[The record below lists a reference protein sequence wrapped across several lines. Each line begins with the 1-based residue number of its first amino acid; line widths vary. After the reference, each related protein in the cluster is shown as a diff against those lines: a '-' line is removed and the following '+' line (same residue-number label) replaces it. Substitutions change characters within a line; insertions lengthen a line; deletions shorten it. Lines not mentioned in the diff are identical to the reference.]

1 MATPD
6 DTGETV
12 HPHML
17 RVLLVDDNKD
27 QADSLAQLLTGWG
40 HEVRVAYDGLTA
52 LEAAQAYQPNV
63 AMIDLGLPG
72 IDGYQLALRLLAV
85 GVHGHR
91 RQIVGRLG
99 GQRHVPVLGARAGG
113 LGGTA
118 EQFSGGVMHQ
128 RLDIMVWVVAV
139 AGCAA
144 RGKR

>member
-72 IDGYQLALRLLAV
+72 IDGYQLALRLRREPALKDTKLIAV
-85 GVHGHR
+85 TGAVWQDASARSTQYGFDDHFAKP
-91 RQIVGRLG
+91 VDLDRLRTLLSNMCPG
-99 GQRHVPVLGARAGG
+99 
-113 LGGTA
+113 
-118 EQFSGGVMHQ
+118 S
-128 RLDIMVWVVAV
+128 
-139 AGCAA
+139 
-144 RGKR
+144 